1 MKTVEYYLNQLP
13 DGYKQL
19 CLKYADAENL
29 NFKVSSITDALIA
42 FCIWKG
48 DVSDFFADLY
58 NHYAFGAPLP
68 QLPPLPKQ
76 TKTLEQA
83 FQEYNEAHPEV
94 YKTFEQMALALI
106 NNGVK
111 HYGSKAIIEAIR
123 YHTSVT
129 EGKEFK
135 INNNIT
141 PLFARVF
148 ENNHPQHKGFF
159 EKRASKLN
167 S

>member
-19 CLKYADAENL
+19 CLKYADADSL
-29 NFKVSSITDALIA
+29 NCKAESISQALSR
-42 FCIWKG
+42 FCVWKG
-48 DVSDFFADLY
+48 KIGDFFDDLY
-58 NHYAFGAPLP
+58 RFYTYGGE
-68 QLPPLPKQ
+68 LPPLPKQ
-76 TKTLEQA
+76 TKTLDQA

-106 NNGVK
+106 NKGVK

-123 YHTSVT
+123 YHTSVS

-148 ENNHPQHKGFF
+148 EDRNPQHKGFF
-159 EKRASKLN
+159 EKRASKLTN
-167 S
+167 HE

>member
-1 MKTVEYYLNQLP
+1 MKTVN
-13 DGYKQL
+13 
-19 CLKYADAENL
+19 
-29 NFKVSSITDALIA
+29 
-42 FCIWKG
+42 
-48 DVSDFFADLY
+48 
-58 NHYAFGAPLP
+58 
-68 QLPPLPKQ
+68 
-76 TKTLEQA
+76 QA
-83 FQEYNEAHPEV
+83 FQQYNEAHPEV

-106 NNGVK
+106 NKGVK

-148 ENNHPQHKGFF
+148 EDKHPQHKGFF

-167 S
+167 G

>member
-1 MKTVEYYLNQLP
+1 MKTVN
-13 DGYKQL
+13 
-19 CLKYADAENL
+19 
-29 NFKVSSITDALIA
+29 
-42 FCIWKG
+42 
-48 DVSDFFADLY
+48 
-58 NHYAFGAPLP
+58 
-68 QLPPLPKQ
+68 
-76 TKTLEQA
+76 QA

-94 YKTFEQMALALI
+94 YKTFEKMALALI
-106 NNGVK
+106 NKGVK

-148 ENNHPQHKGFF
+148 ENKYPQHQGFF
-159 EKRASKLN
+159 EKRASKLTN
-167 S
+167 HE

>member
-13 DGYKQL
+13 DGYKQF
-19 CLKYADAENL
+19 CFKYADVKDL
-29 NFKVSSITDALIA
+29 NFEVINIVEALRL
-42 FCIWKG
+42 FTNWYLTPYG
-48 DVSDFFADLY
+48 DFFLELHSHYLY
-58 NHYAFGAPLP
+58 GSK
-68 QLPPLPKQ
+68 LPPLPKQ
-76 TKTLEQA
+76 RKTLDQA

-106 NNGVK
+106 NKGVK

-129 EGKEFK
+129 EGLEFK

-148 ENNHPQHKGFF
+148 ENKYPQHQGFF
-159 EKRASKLN
+159 EKRASKL
-167 S
+167 SV

>member
-13 DGYKQL
+13 DGYRQL
-19 CLKYADAENL
+19 CLKYADEIGLTFEA
-29 NFKVSSITDALIA
+29 KSIAQALTR
-42 FCIWKG
+42 FCSWYKTPYG
-48 DVSDFFADLY
+48 DFFNNLHSHY
-58 NHYAFGAPLP
+58 NNGYPLP
-68 QLPPLPKQ
+68 ALPKQ

-83 FQEYNEAHPEV
+83 FQEYNQAHPEV
-94 YKTFEQMALALI
+94 YKAFEQMALALI
-106 NNGVK
+106 NKGVK

-123 YHTSVT
+123 FTTSVS

-167 S
+167 NHE

>member
-1 MKTVEYYLNQLP
+1 MKTVN
-13 DGYKQL
+13 
-19 CLKYADAENL
+19 
-29 NFKVSSITDALIA
+29 
-42 FCIWKG
+42 
-48 DVSDFFADLY
+48 
-58 NHYAFGAPLP
+58 
-68 QLPPLPKQ
+68 
-76 TKTLEQA
+76 QA

-106 NNGVK
+106 NKGVK

-123 YHTSVT
+123 YHTSVS

-148 ENNHPQHKGFF
+148 ENNNPQHKGFF
-159 EKRASKLN
+159 EKRASKLTN
-167 S
+167 HE

>member
-1 MKTVEYYLNQLP
+1 MFTVWGNTPYEY
-13 DGYKQL
+13 
-19 CLKYADAENL
+19 
-29 NFKVSSITDALIA
+29 
-42 FCIWKG
+42 
-48 DVSDFFADLY
+48 FFIDLVK
-58 NHYAFGAPLP
+58 HYRTGTP
-68 QLPPLPKQ
+68 LPPLPKQ
-76 TKTLEQA
+76 TKTLDQA

-106 NNGVK
+106 NKGVK

-129 EGKEFK
+129 EGREFK

-148 ENNHPQHKGFF
+148 ENNNPQHKGFF
-159 EKRASKLN
+159 EKRASKLTN
-167 S
+167 HE